1 MLEGVDGEM
10 EAEEMGEDLSVGV
23 VCPKNYEEPESC
35 GADDKH
41 GGGGSGTRKEKQY
54 NNKIGLL

>member
-10 EAEEMGEDLSVGV
+10 EAEEMGEDLSVGI

-41 GGGGSGTRKEKQY
+41 GGGQRNKERTT
-54 NNKIGLL
+54 I

>member
-1 MLEGVDGEM
+1 VEVLLEGVDGEM

-41 GGGGSGTRKEKQY
+41 GGGAAEQGK
-54 NNKIGLL
+54 NNNITIK